1 MVSAWKWFQNL
12 LHGKFCKMAE
22 KLNFMVFRAVF
33 LFEVHIQQSY
43 WKKKLNNWKK
53 LRNPQWLLKNA
64 KNIWLQTALKDFWSP
79 ANPKLNKSSLW
90 KLLLLQDHTEQ
101 NARVGGSGELLLS
114 SSELKYFSIESF
126 WIKA

>member
-43 WKKKLNNWKK
+43 WKKKLNNWRK

-79 ANPKLNKSSLW
+79 VNPKLNKSSLW

-101 NARVGGSGELLLS
+101 NARVWGSGELLLS

-126 WIKA
+126 WMKA

>member
-64 KNIWLQTALKDFWSP
+64 KNIWLQTALKYFWSP

>member
-1 MVSAWKWFQNL
+1 MAAQKCKKYMVADSIK
-12 LHGKFCKMAE
+12 
-22 KLNFMVFRAVF
+22 R
-33 LFEVHIQQSY
+33 
-43 WKKKLNNWKK
+43 
-53 LRNPQWLLKNA
+53 
-64 KNIWLQTALKDFWSP
+64 FWSP

-114 SSELKYFSIESF
+114 SNELKYFSIESF